1 VQIDVG
7 QERRDHRSLSGS
19 HPSLE
24 CDTRLFSVGI
34 IHLPIGD
41 SGDSTH
47 DGMMAEQQ
55 LDLFAQR
62 GAMMQ
67 RILPRSTQH
76 ALLPAELDDESLI
89 AAIPESTLAESCKLV
104 AEAGR
109 RRLDAAV
116 PALATLCR
124 SFAGFGTRHMI
135 SEQTAAIEALAII
148 GGREAAH
155 AVAEMIERA
164 VVQGPGLQVAVSAAV
179 RLGSVLSREA
189 LCQMLRHAEPRIRAD
204 ACRCTRPLPELIL
217 LLIELLDDLDQG
229 AAMSAACTLGR
240 MGRVEARDN
249 LKRLLRDHPSEE
261 AIDATSSIANEEC
274 AVLLGRIAR
283 SGSVLADTA
292 LASLESIDHP
302 RAVAI
307 AAAIQRLRSSGQP

>member
-1 VQIDVG
+1 
-7 QERRDHRSLSGS
+7 
-19 HPSLE
+19 
-24 CDTRLFSVGI
+24 
-34 IHLPIGD
+34 
-41 SGDSTH
+41 
-47 DGMMAEQQ
+47 
-55 LDLFAQR
+55 
-62 GAMMQ
+62 MMQ

-217 LLIELLDDLDQG
+217 
-229 AAMSAACTLGR
+229 SCSVTLTR
-240 MGRVEARDN
+240 AWPCRPPAPWVEWGGSRLATTSKGCCVITRRRRRSTQHRRSPTKNARY
-249 LKRLLRDHPSEE
+249 
-261 AIDATSSIANEEC
+261 C
-274 AVLLGRIAR
+274 
-283 SGSVLADTA
+283 
-292 LASLESIDHP
+292 
-302 RAVAI
+302 
-307 AAAIQRLRSSGQP
+307 